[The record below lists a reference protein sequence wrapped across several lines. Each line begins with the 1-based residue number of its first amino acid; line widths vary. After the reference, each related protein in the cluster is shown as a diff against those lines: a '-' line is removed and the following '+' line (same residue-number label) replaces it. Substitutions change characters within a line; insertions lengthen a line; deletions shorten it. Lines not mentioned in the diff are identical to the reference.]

1 MKINSIS
8 PVWLYYTAETE
19 QSGNRRPF
27 QSPRW
32 TWLEACQ
39 CALGVSVTAGGYFYA
54 SRSQEACEP
63 KTCEENDFPGS
74 NCL

>member
-1 MKINSIS
+1 MKINSVS
-8 PVWLYYTAETE
+8 LVCLYYLAVTE
-19 QSGNRRPF
+19 RSRNRRPL

-39 CALGVSVTAGGYFYA
+39 CVLGFSVTAGGYFYA

-63 KTCEENDFPGS
+63 KTPRE
-74 NCL
+74 